1 VIIRVQD
8 EDGVPMQTYADKWV
22 VTLPV
27 RDFSAETRQHEVTI
41 AWMQQRF
48 IEPFKLTGK
57 PLFRYDLV
65 KMLF

>member
-1 VIIRVQD
+1 MKSLRPLFIKIVIIRVQD
-8 EDGVPMQTYADKWV
+8 EDGVPN
-22 VTLPV
+22 
-27 RDFSAETRQHEVTI
+27 FSAETRQHEVTI